1 MSEDVNVLRLHDF
14 EYAAEIHQGN
24 EFTEHRV
31 LYAQGTLDDLML
43 PDVAERDF
51 VIESVKY
58 LLQDT
63 PGTSLPHDIDL
74 GELQGRD
81 PEFIPEMRSRLGG

>member
-1 MSEDVNVLRLHDF
+1 MSEDVNVLRLNDF
-14 EYAAEIHQGN
+14 EYAAEVHQGN

-31 LYAQGTLDDLML
+31 VYSQATLDELL
-43 PDVAERDF
+43 VPDVDHRDF
-51 VIESVKY
+51 VVESVKY

-63 PGTSLPHDIDL
+63 PGTALPHDIDL

-81 PEFIPEMRSRLGG
+81 PDFIPEVRARLGE